1 MTVIIVY
8 LVVLHNGVGLLRLH
22 GIGQCEAMF
31 SVTFAFMPVWLKQ
44 DGTFSFNLRPVA
56 VVFELSEGWR
66 VKVKPGTWY
75 SAA

>member
-31 SVTFAFMPVWLKQ
+31 SVTFAFMPVCI
-44 DGTFSFNLRPVA
+44 
-56 VVFELSEGWR
+56 VVD
-66 VKVKPGTWY
+66 
-75 SAA
+75 